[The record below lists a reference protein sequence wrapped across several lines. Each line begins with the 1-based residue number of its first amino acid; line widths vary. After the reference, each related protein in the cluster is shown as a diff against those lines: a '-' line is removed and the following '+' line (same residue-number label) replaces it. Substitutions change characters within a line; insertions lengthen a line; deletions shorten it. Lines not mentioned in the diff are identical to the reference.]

1 MDQRPKFK
9 SKPDKAFRRNHKHT
23 FSQSWIRQWFKMKPK
38 VTKQQKEK
46 KKPFIIKNFC
56 FVPRIKKAKDN
67 IQSEK
72 FFLQIILSGKGGTCI

>member
-46 KKPFIIKNFC
+46 KNP
-56 FVPRIKKAKDN
+56 
-67 IQSEK
+67 S
-72 FFLQIILSGKGGTCI
+72 